1 VAWPSSCSR
10 NAHDKNMLVRGAQ
23 SRIDQATLEN
33 EMGIGK
39 TLAVEDQSAL
49 IPRENE
55 QGLIRNK
62 MRKEV
67 KGPCPIA
74 SVAPKPLPVL

>member
-10 NAHDKNMLVRGAQ
+10 SAHDKNVLVRRAE
-23 SRIDQATLEN
+23 SRIDQATLGN

-39 TLAVEDQSAL
+39 TLAVEDQSAP

-67 KGPCPIA
+67 KGPCSIA
-74 SVAPKPLPVL
+74 SPLRGG